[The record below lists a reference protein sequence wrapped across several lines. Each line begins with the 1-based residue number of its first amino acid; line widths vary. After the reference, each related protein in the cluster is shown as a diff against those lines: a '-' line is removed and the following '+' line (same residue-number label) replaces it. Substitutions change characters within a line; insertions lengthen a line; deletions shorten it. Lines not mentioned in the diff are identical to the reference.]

1 MKVQACSMEVNAWTM
16 KVSAWTMEVQKDICR
31 TATNEE

>member
-16 KVSAWTMEVQKDICR
+16 KVSAWTMEVKKNICR

>member
-16 KVSAWTMEVQKDICR
+16 KVSAWTMEVKKNNCR